1 MACPPN
7 LPAGNY
13 HAVVV
18 GDGTRAL
25 PYPHPV
31 NIALR

>member
-1 MACPPN
+1 MAV
-7 LPAGNY
+7 PAEPSSRDY

-18 GDGTRAL
+18 GDGTLAL